1 MKIAVSASGSDVEST
16 VDLRFGRCPYFIIVD
31 TESEKEPEAW
41 ENTHKDG
48 MGGVGP
54 QVVQALAEMGV
65 ETVITG
71 NLGPNASRALD
82 SAGIDVYTADG
93 KISDAIDRLKEGELE
108 KLESQTVEG
117 HFGKQGG
124 GR

>member
-1 MKIAVSASGSDVEST
+1 MKIAVSASCPDMEST

-31 TESEKEPEAW
+31 TEEDEVETW
-41 ENTHKDG
+41 ENKYKDG

-54 QVVQALAEMGV
+54 QVVQALAEMDV
-65 ETVITG
+65 DTVITG

-82 SAGIDVYTADG
+82 SAEIDVYIADG
-93 KISDAIDRLKEGELE
+93 KISDVVEKFKNGELE

-117 HFGKQGG
+117 HFGKRG
-124 GR
+124 GRR